1 MSHGS
6 LRLGPLRLLVLLILL
21 LTAGLAWMWF
31 DEHAQLRQLAWAPP
45 KPLAPD
51 IKVPAGPPKTDS
63 TAGEASPYAVILERP
78 IFAPDRRQP
87 PPPPP
92 PAPPTPPDPM
102 ASIQILGVFSGERP
116 GILAR
121 VDGKVRRVKITEA
134 IGPWTLKSIG
144 DRDVTFIQGEEIRQ
158 MRLAFVRLDTPA
170 SQTKAA
176 NVTPASTATAAS
188 APAPAA
194 NPAPDAAQGAVRFM
208 QNQQDET
215 RARLQRRNELRASRG
230 MPPLTE

>member
-1 MSHGS
+1 
-6 LRLGPLRLLVLLILL
+6 
-21 LTAGLAWMWF
+21 MWF
-31 DEHAQLRQLAWAPP
+31 DERAQLRQLTWAAP

-51 IKVPAGPPKTDS
+51 IKVPAGPPKTES

-78 IFAPDRRQP
+78 IFAPDRRPP

-102 ASIQILGVFSGERP
+102 ANIQILGVFSGEMP

-121 VDGKVRRVKITEA
+121 VDGKVRRIKIAET
-134 IGPWTLKSIG
+134 IGSWTLKSIS
-144 DRDVTFIQGEEIRQ
+144 DRDVTFSQGEELRQ

-170 SQTKAA
+170 PPVNTS
-176 NVTPASTATAAS
+176 NATQGP
-188 APAPAA
+188 APAPASAAIPAA
-194 NPAPDAAQGAVRFM
+194 NAAQIGARFM
-208 QNQQDET
+208 QNQQDEN
-215 RARLQRRNELRASRG
+215 RAVLQRRNELRASRG